1 MTEHSLGTGVR
12 GDTIP
17 SMSVIAETSASKR
30 SKRVATVLLVAVF
43 MAGVGTLTWAALFT
57 NLGVF
62 LVGHDYWLWRARTST
77 DDAECEG
84 HLRRVIGATQY
95 GSDQVET
102 YVLELDSPADR
113 VRLWQ
118 RAIESA
124 NNDVRR
130 ERFAFRLERELGASG
145 QSHGA
150 PRLE

>member
-1 MTEHSLGTGVR
+1 M
-12 GDTIP
+12 
-17 SMSVIAETSASKR
+17 
-30 SKRVATVLLVAVF
+30 ATVLLVGML

-57 NLGVF
+57 DLGVF
-62 LVGHDYWLWRARTST
+62 VVGHDYWLWRARTST
-77 DDAECEG
+77 DDAECDR

-102 YVLELDSPADR
+102 YVLELDSPTDR
-113 VRLWQ
+113 VRLWK

-124 NNDVRR
+124 NNDDRR
-130 ERFAFRLERELGASG
+130 ERFVFRLERELEASR